1 MGDNVLPCDRAPL
14 SLLSP
19 ALQAWLPA
27 DDLAWFILDA
37 VGPDGS
43 GEDRAD
49 ISGGMAGGRRPMHWP
64 YWGRCCGMRMVWRRG
79 RADGSSG
86 CASRMWLSG

>member
-1 MGDNVLPCDRAPL
+1 MYHAPICYELRVEEAMGDNVLPCDRAPL

-49 ISGGMAGGRRPMHWP
+49 ISGGMAGGRRPMH
-64 YWGRCCGMRMVWRRG
+64 
-79 RADGSSG
+79 
-86 CASRMWLSG
+86 